1 MNSTKFA
8 AIEIMNQQQLM
19 RPTSSRF
26 GNFLSSD
33 KPASE
38 ENIHIKNMAAA
49 NQQNPFAG
57 PMQNG
62 YIPSNLPYLEQRASE
77 QQQPLEHLAK
87 INTNSKP
94 PLSQRAMNSN

>member
-1 MNSTKFA
+1 MKKAQSEKKPGITPQMNSTKFA

-38 ENIHIKNMAAA
+38 ENIHLKNMAAA
-49 NQQNPFAG
+49 N
-57 PMQNG
+57 
-62 YIPSNLPYLEQRASE
+62 
-77 QQQPLEHLAK
+77 
-87 INTNSKP
+87 
-94 PLSQRAMNSN
+94 